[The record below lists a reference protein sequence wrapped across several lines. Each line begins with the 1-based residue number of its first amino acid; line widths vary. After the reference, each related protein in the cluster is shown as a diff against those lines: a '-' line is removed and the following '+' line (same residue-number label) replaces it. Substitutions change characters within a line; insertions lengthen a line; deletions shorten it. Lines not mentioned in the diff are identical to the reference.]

1 MKRYIYNLTKIA
13 GFIAFSALILVSCDN
28 WIDTSINTDPDA
40 PAEVPLNLMLPAIE
54 QSAGYNLC
62 GNDFVRTTN
71 IWMQQFDGVTRQS
84 YTEARYQL
92 LPADV
97 NNIWNSVYTNIF
109 MNSKLMIDKAEKT
122 EGKVSP
128 YYAGIGKVLMATAL
142 GVSTDLFGDMPYSE
156 ALMGNENVLTP
167 KFDTQEQIYTS
178 LQGLLDAAIADF
190 GKPAAENKVAVKGDV
205 IYNASIAKWTK
216 AAYAIKA
223 RHLLQLS
230 AVKGNSAYT
239 DALAAVGKA
248 FTSNADDMV
257 VPWEEANHNPIFQFM
272 EQRTDIRMGATLV
285 DLMKSISDPRLSFY
299 AAKDG
304 SGAYRGSVIG
314 SQDESASKPG
324 SYIAGATAPS
334 TIISFAEMKFIEA
347 EANFKLG
354 KGAEAGAALKAAVGA
369 SILKVTGTAM
379 TDDWYNTNVGSQ
391 TLSLELIMTQKY
403 IATFGTNQ
411 AYADYRRVGLP
422 AITPHPDGVLP
433 AMPARYPY
441 PQDEIS
447 YNGAN
452 VPSVTI
458 SDKLWWDK

>member
-1 MKRYIYNLTKIA
+1 MKRYIYKLTKTV
-13 GFIAFSALILVSCDN
+13 GLLVFSTLILASCDS
-28 WIDTSINTDPDA
+28 WIDTDINTDPDA
-40 PAEVPLNLMLPAIE
+40 PADVPMNLLLPSIE
-54 QSAGYNLC
+54 QAVGYNLC

-97 NNIWNSVYTNIF
+97 NNVWDAVYTDMLI
-109 MNSKLMIDKAEKT
+109 NSKILINKAENT
-122 EGKVSP
+122 EGKESP
-128 YYAGIGKVLMATAL
+128 YYAGIAKVLSATTL
-142 GVSTDLFGDMPYSE
+142 GIATDVFGDMPYSE
-156 ALMGNENVLTP
+156 ALMGNENILTP
-167 KFDTQEQIYTS
+167 KFDTQEQIYNS

-190 GKPAAENKVAVKGDV
+190 SKPAAENKIAVKGDV

-230 AVKGNSAYT
+230 AVKGNAAYT

-248 FTSNADDMV
+248 FTSNADDMM

-285 DLMKSISDPRLSFY
+285 NLMKSIEDPRLSFY
-299 AAKDG
+299 VAKDG

-314 SQDESASKPG
+314 SQDETASKPG
-324 SYIAGATAPS
+324 NYIAGATAPS
-334 TIISFAEMKFIEA
+334 VLISYAEIKFIEA

-354 KGAEAGAALKAAVGA
+354 KNTEAGTALKAAVGA

-379 TDDWYNTNVGSQ
+379 TDAWYNAQVGNQ
-391 TLSLELIMTQKY
+391 TLSLDLIMKQKY

-422 AITPHPDGVLP
+422 VIAPHPDGVLP
-433 AMPARYPY
+433 AMPTRFPY
-441 PQDEIS
+441 AQDEIS